1 MKQNQAMRLLL
12 LSALS
17 VATAGMSAA
26 LPVQGNAS
34 AVQQQVGKNHV
45 KGRVLDKAGEPI
57 IGATITVTSTGQ
69 KAVTDIDGNFTIEA
83 PEGATIVVSY
93 VGFQNQEFKARDGIV
108 VTMTD
113 DTNSLNEVVVTAL
126 GIKKEAKSLSYNV
139 QQLSSDAV
147 MTVQDANFVN
157 SLNGKMAGVQINAAA
172 SGIGGASR
180 VVMRGAKSIDGNNN
194 VLYVIDGI
202 PVVNAQTG
210 LDENAL
216 AYSGNGQTGDATAM
230 LNPDDIESISALTGP
245 SAAALYGS
253 TASNGVILITTK
265 KGAAGKTNITYSGSF
280 QFSNPL
286 MLPEFQ
292 NTYGQTESGSYYSW
306 GDKLTKPS
314 SYDPADFF
322 RTGTNFTNSVS
333 LSTGNEKN
341 QTYAS
346 IGASNAGGIIHN
358 NDFDRYNLSVRNTTK
373 MFGDKATLDLAYMMS
388 SVKENNGPM
397 VARPCRCRTPIG
409 LPSAITSPTTSS
421 ATRSLLR

>member
-1 MKQNQAMRLLL
+1 MMRLFLL
-12 LSALS
+12 AALAVASTGVSASSTVQNTL
-17 VATAGMSAA
+17 ATA
-26 LPVQGNAS
+26 
-34 AVQQQVGKNHV
+34 QQQTKGHV
-45 KGRVLDKAGEPI
+45 KGRVLDKDGEPI
-57 IGATITVTSTGQ
+57 IGATVTVKGTGQ
-69 KAVTDIDGNFTIEA
+69 NAVTDIDGNFTIEA
-83 PEGATIVVSY
+83 PEGATVVVSY
-93 VGFQNQEFKARDGIV
+93 IGFQNQEFKANGNEVV
-108 VTMTD
+108 VTMND
-113 DTNSLNEVVVTAL
+113 DSTNLNEVVVTAL

-139 QQLSSDAV
+139 QQLNSDAV

-157 SLNGKMAGVQINAAA
+157 SLSGKMAGVQINAAA

-265 KGAAGKTNITYSGSF
+265 KGAAGRTNITYNGSF

-292 NTYGQTESGSYYSW
+292 NTYGQSEAGSYYSW
-306 GDKLTKPS
+306 GDKLTTPS
-314 SYDPADFF
+314 SYDP
-322 RTGTNFTNSVS
+322 GYQ
-333 LSTGNEKN
+333 L
-341 QTYAS
+341 Y
-346 IGASNAGGIIHN
+346 
-358 NDFDRYNLSVRNTTK
+358 
-373 MFGDKATLDLAYMMS
+373 
-388 SVKENNGPM
+388 
-397 VARPCRCRTPIG
+397 
-409 LPSAITSPTTSS
+409 
-421 ATRSLLR
+421 